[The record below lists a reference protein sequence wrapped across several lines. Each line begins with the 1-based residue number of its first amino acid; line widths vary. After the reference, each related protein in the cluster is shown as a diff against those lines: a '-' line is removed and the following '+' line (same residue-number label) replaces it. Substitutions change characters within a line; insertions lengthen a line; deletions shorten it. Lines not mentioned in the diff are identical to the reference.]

1 MKKITLL
8 FVSLILFYS
17 CLDSDID
24 TPNLAYE
31 ILPID
36 EYTTPDSFTF
46 GQRDT
51 IKLKYSLPNGCYYF
65 NDIYYEYQDTA
76 RVVAIRSIKDKDLDA
91 VCTEAIIQYDYDLI
105 VTATQ
110 AEDYL
115 FKFYKGEDANG
126 DSIFEEVVVPVN

>member
-17 CLDSDID
+17 CLDSDND
-24 TPNLAYE
+24 APNLAYE

-65 NDIYYEYQDTA
+65 DDIYYEYQDTA
-76 RVVAIRSIKDKDLDA
+76 RVVAIRSIKDLDA